1 MSPQF
6 LAVEMLNGLQYGML
20 LLLVT
25 VALALIFGLMD
36 VINFAHGALYALG
49 AYVGVALVGVT
60 KQFWLALIVAPLIVA
75 AFGLVLEWALIRRLR
90 GRPPIDTL
98 LLTFGLAFALEAAIR
113 LIWGS
118 GSYSIEAPPE
128 LSGIVQLPVRVA
140 YPKYRLFVIAIGV
153 AVGALLVA
161 FLQLTRLGLTVRSVS
176 NDPEM
181 VAVLGVN
188 VPLVRTCV
196 FALATGMAGLAG
208 VIVGPLVSA
217 YPAMG
222 IDIIIDAF
230 VVLFVGG
237 LGSLW
242 GAVLAALLLGQA
254 SALGNAF
261 IPDAAM
267 VITFAVMGLVLL
279 WRPRGLLG
287 QGRL

>member
-98 LLTFGLAFALEAAIR
+98 LLTFGLALALEAAIR

-128 LSGIVQLPVRVA
+128 LSGIVQLPVPVA

-161 FLQLTRLGLTVRSVS
+161 FLQLTRLGLTVRGVS

-196 FALATGMAGLAG
+196 FALGTGMAGLAG

-261 IPDAAM
+261 VPDAAM

>member
-1 MSPQF
+1 
-6 LAVEMLNGLQYGML
+6 
-20 LLLVT
+20 
-25 VALALIFGLMD
+25 
-36 VINFAHGALYALG
+36 
-49 AYVGVALVGVT
+49 
-60 KQFWLALIVAPLIVA
+60 
-75 AFGLVLEWALIRRLR
+75 
-90 GRPPIDTL
+90 
-98 LLTFGLAFALEAAIR
+98 EAAIR

-128 LSGIVQLPVRVA
+128 LSGIVQLPVPVA

-161 FLQLTRLGLTVRSVS
+161 FLQLTRLGLTVRGVS

-196 FALATGMAGLAG
+196 FVLGTGMAGLAG

-242 GAVLAALLLGQA
+242 GAVLAALLLGQV

-267 VITFAVMGLVLL
+267 VITFAVIGLVLL

-287 QGRL
+287 QGRQSSTSP

>member
-60 KQFWLALIVAPLIVA
+60 KQFWLALILAPLVVA
-75 AFGLVLEWALIRRLR
+75 AFGLVLERALIRRLR

-98 LLTFGLAFALEAAIR
+98 LLTFGLALALEAAIR

-118 GSYSIEAPPE
+118 GSYSIEAPAE
-128 LSGIVQLPVRVA
+128 LSGIVQLPVLVA

-153 AVGALLVA
+153 VVGALLVA
-161 FLQLTRLGLTVRSVS
+161 FLQLTRLGLTVRGVS

-188 VPLVRTCV
+188 VPLVRTFV
-196 FALATGMAGLAG
+196 FALGTGMAGLAG

-267 VITFAVMGLVLL
+267 VITFAVMGAVLL

>member
-1 MSPQF
+1 
-6 LAVEMLNGLQYGML
+6 ML
-20 LLLVT
+20 T
-25 VALALIFGLMD
+25 A
-36 VINFAHGALYALG
+36 
-49 AYVGVALVGVT
+49 T
-60 KQFWLALIVAPLIVA
+60 
-75 AFGLVLEWALIRRLR
+75 GLVLLGI
-90 GRPPIDTL
+90 TL
-98 LLTFGLAFALEAAIR
+98 PATNNAHSQFSLAGMISFEA
-113 LIWGS
+113 GM
-118 GSYSIEAPPE
+118 
-128 LSGIVQLPVRVA
+128 
-140 YPKYRLFVIAIGV
+140 V

-161 FLQLTRLGLTVRSVS
+161 FLQLTRLGLTVRGVS

-196 FALATGMAGLAG
+196 FALGTGMAGLAG

>member
-1 MSPQF
+1 MTPQF
-6 LAVEMLNGLQYGML
+6 LAVEVLNGLQYGML

-49 AYVGVALVGVT
+49 AYVGVTVVGLT
-60 KQFWLALIVAPLIVA
+60 KQFWLALLVAPLVVA
-75 AFGLVLEWALIRRLR
+75 LFGLVVEALVIRRLR

-98 LLTFGLAFALEAAIR
+98 LLTFGLALALEAAIR
-113 LIWGS
+113 LIWGN
-118 GSYSIEAPPE
+118 GSYSIDAPAE
-128 LSGIVQLPVRVA
+128 LSGVVQLPIPAA
-140 YPKYRLFVIAIGV
+140 YPKYRLFVVASGV
-153 AVGALLVA
+153 VVGALLLA
-161 FLQLTRLGLTVRSVS
+161 FLQLTRLGLTVRGAA
-176 NDPEM
+176 NDPEI

-188 VPLVRTCV
+188 VPLVRTFV
-196 FALATGMAGLAG
+196 FALGTGMAGLAG

-217 YPAMG
+217 YPGMG

-242 GAVLAALLLGQA
+242 GTVLAALLLGQV

-261 IPDAAM
+261 IPEAAM
-267 VITFAVMGLVLL
+267 VISFAVMGAVLL

-287 QGRL
+287 

>member
-1 MSPQF
+1 
-6 LAVEMLNGLQYGML
+6 
-20 LLLVT
+20 
-25 VALALIFGLMD
+25 
-36 VINFAHGALYALG
+36 
-49 AYVGVALVGVT
+49 
-60 KQFWLALIVAPLIVA
+60 
-75 AFGLVLEWALIRRLR
+75 
-90 GRPPIDTL
+90 
-98 LLTFGLAFALEAAIR
+98 EAAIR

-128 LSGIVQLPVRVA
+128 LSGIVQLPVLVA

-161 FLQLTRLGLTVRSVS
+161 FLQLTRLGLTVRGVS

-196 FALATGMAGLAG
+196 FALGTGMAGLAG

-242 GAVLAALLLGQA
+242 GAVLAALGIFPFFSPGSFWISLAGETFVLALWAVSLDLLVGYTGLVSFGHA
-254 SALGNAF
+254 AYFGLGAYGSALVMIHLAPSLLVGIVGGTLVAAGMAALVGWLSVRRPGVAF
-261 IPDAAM
+261 SM
-267 VITFAVMGLVLL
+267 LSL
-279 WRPRGLLG
+279 
-287 QGRL
+287 

>member
-1 MSPQF
+1 VSPQF
-6 LAVEMLNGLQYGML
+6 VAIEMLNGLQYGML

-98 LLTFGLAFALEAAIR
+98 LLTFGLALALEAAIR

-128 LSGIVQLPVRVA
+128 LSGIVQLPVPVA

-161 FLQLTRLGLTVRSVS
+161 FLQLTRLGLTVRGVS

-196 FALATGMAGLAG
+196 FALGTGMAGLAG